1 MSESTEL
8 KVGVPGDT
16 RLEKLNVEPPKSWFS
31 RLPVV
36 RDLKIAVGWQK
47 GMLVTGLVLTAFFLI
62 VAVFAPWIA
71 PYGYAQIKGADGVA
85 FPTQAPPSK
94 AHIWGTTVGGFDV
107 FSRTVWGARTAV
119 IAIVVA
125 VLLSIFAG
133 VFLGLVSGY
142 FGGWVDRVFV
152 VIADAVYSFPS
163 LLLAILMAIMISGG
177 QSSLWGGILASG
189 ISITVVY
196 IPQYFRTIRAE
207 VIRIKDCAYVESAK
221 VVGASTWRIM
231 GRHLLRNST
240 RTLPVILTLN
250 SSEAI
255 LTLAGLGF
263 LGFGIE
269 PTAAAEWGYDLNR
282 SVADVTSGIWWT
294 AVFPGLAIV
303 LIVLGITLIGE
314 SLNDLADPRLRAR
327 KSAGEVIGSIEDT
340 SVDSPNPSESLAA
353 VAEEQ
358 ALEAAETDPAERGGD
373 TQTVSDEYMVT
384 QDPQIAVV
392 VRDVPDES
400 EGVIKR

>member
-1 MSESTEL
+1 M
-8 KVGVPGDT
+8 
-16 RLEKLNVEPPKSWFS
+16 
-31 RLPVV
+31 
-36 RDLKIAVGWQK
+36 
-47 GMLVTGLVLTAFFLI
+47 
-62 VAVFAPWIA
+62 
-71 PYGYAQIKGADGVA
+71 
-85 FPTQAPPSK
+85 
-94 AHIWGTTVGGFDV
+94 
-107 FSRTVWGARTAV
+107 
-119 IAIVVA
+119 
-125 VLLSIFAG
+125 
-133 VFLGLVSGY
+133 FLGLVSGY
-142 FGGWVDRVFV
+142 FGGWVDRVLV
-152 VIADAVYSFPS
+152 VIADAIYSFPS

-189 ISITVVY
+189 VSITVVY

-207 VIRIKDCAYVESAK
+207 VMRIKNNSAYVESAK

-231 GRHLLRNST
+231 TVHLLRNST

-282 SVADVTSGIWWT
+282 SVADVTAGIWWT

-303 LIVLGITLIGE
+303 LIVLGITLVGE

-340 SVDSPNPSESLAA
+340 SVEPNVEPSADNEYAMSLMSTAPGAA
-353 VAEEQ
+353 DADGKE
-358 ALEAAETDPAERGGD
+358 
-373 TQTVSDEYMVT
+373 
-384 QDPQIAVV
+384 
-392 VRDVPDES
+392 PDHE
-400 EGVIKR
+400 